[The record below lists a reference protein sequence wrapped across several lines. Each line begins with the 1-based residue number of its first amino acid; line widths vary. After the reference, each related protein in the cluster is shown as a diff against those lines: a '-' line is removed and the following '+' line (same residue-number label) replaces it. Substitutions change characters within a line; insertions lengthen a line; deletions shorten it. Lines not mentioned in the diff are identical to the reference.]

1 MCTENK
7 AHRLKG
13 RLSACTNI
21 LYSILKVTN
30 VYGWQVMIINECRLE
45 RKQIGKSFIL
55 IVYWYFYVLNEEHA
69 DGMQNH

>member
-1 MCTENK
+1 
-7 AHRLKG
+7 
-13 RLSACTNI
+13 
-21 LYSILKVTN
+21 
-30 VYGWQVMIINECRLE
+30 MIINECRLE